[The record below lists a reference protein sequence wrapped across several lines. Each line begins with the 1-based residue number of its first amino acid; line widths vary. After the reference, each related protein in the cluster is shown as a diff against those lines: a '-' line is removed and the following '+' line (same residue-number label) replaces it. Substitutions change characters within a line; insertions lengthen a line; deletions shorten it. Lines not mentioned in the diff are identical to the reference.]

1 MLKLYISKSK
11 KRNNFC
17 SCVHVL
23 VKWLP
28 QFLDDPLHPQQC
40 PILSIKQIKHKLRQY
55 GALDYLLWFPSKHRS
70 DRETR
75 EDTADKYMLCITSH
89 YKSGPVMKSRIDYIH
104 RSLYRGVIKPL
115 FPCLLLCDI
124 SILGAVVVTVSSRGD
139 QWLIMVAG
147 GRGEHWVTES
157 AENRW
162 SVQGRGNPGE
172 DFGQFYCFG
181 HLSAPLAGAT
191 EGLNYPVQTWHGYYY
206 VGC

>member
-28 QFLDDPLHPQQC
+28 QFLDNPLHPQQC
-40 PILSIKQIKHKLRQY
+40 PILSIRQIKHKLRQY
-55 GALDYLLWFPSKHRS
+55 RALDYLLWFPSKHKS

-104 RSLYRGVIKPL
+104 RSLYRGVIKL
-115 FPCLLLCDI
+115 VFPCSSSGYLNPQDCGCNSFLSGWPMADYGRRRKRGALSRQRTGDLYRGVGTRGR
-124 SILGAVVVTVSSRGD
+124 ILGNFTALGTSPRAPGGSNRG
-139 QWLIMVAG
+139 
-147 GRGEHWVTES
+147 S
-157 AENRW
+157 
-162 SVQGRGNPGE
+162 
-172 DFGQFYCFG
+172 
-181 HLSAPLAGAT
+181 
-191 EGLNYPVQTWHGYYY
+191 
-206 VGC
+206 